1 MKIAHVYSI
10 LLFVFFFVAIL
21 ACEGEIKET
30 KDDPVISDT
39 SAWLLVWF
47 DEFDGAGI
55 DDEKW
60 NKLLWRPG
68 WVNNESQ
75 AYTDRDTNLFIRDG
89 KLVIR
94 GLIEPG
100 YAGTDYSGT
109 DYVAD
114 FTSGRVNTAGLASW
128 TYGKFDIRAKLP
140 KGNGSWPA
148 IWMLGSNISTVGWP
162 HCGEIDI
169 MEHVGHDD
177 GNIHASI
184 HTTDFNHMIGTQ
196 KSGQVIVPTATDS
209 FHVYSLEWDSTYI
222 RYLVNDDPYFF
233 IYNDSN
239 GDENKWPFNNPHYI
253 ILNLAIGGDWGGA
266 QGIDNSAF
274 PMEMEVD
281 FIQVFKKSE
290 NSNNVNVTLQVDMKH
305 ETTSGTGVWLSG
317 GNISSGQPG
326 GLQMQPVDDT
336 TIWEIILT
344 LPPNSSYTYKYRSGH
359 FPDTWSGGWES
370 LSDECGTG
378 QYNDRSLSIGVSDT
392 TLAIVCFSECT
403 VCD

>member
-1 MKIAHVYSI
+1 MKIAFVYSI

-222 RYLVNDDPYFF
+222 RYLINDDPYFF

-336 TIWEIILT
+336 TVWEIILT
-344 LPPNSSYTYKYRSGH
+344 LPPNSSYTYKYKSGH

>member
-1 MKIAHVYSI
+1 MDLLSKLSLLMIPI
-10 LLFVFFFVAIL
+10 LVSGCTGDNKTLTV
-21 ACEGEIKET
+21 EEQ
-30 KDDPVISDT
+30 DT
-39 SAWLLVWF
+39 SISEWELVWT
-47 DEFDGAGI
+47 DEFESEEI
-55 DDEKW
+55 DDGKW

-75 AYTDRDTNLFIRDG
+75 AYTDRDTNLFLRDG

-94 GLIEPG
+94 SLIEPG
-100 YAGTDYSGT
+100 YAGTDYTGT
-109 DYVAD
+109 GYNAD
-114 FTSGRVNTAGLASW
+114 FTSGRLNTAGLAAW

-184 HTTDFNHMIGTQ
+184 HTTDYNHMIGTQ
-196 KSGQVIVPTATDS
+196 KSGQVTVPTATDS

-344 LPPNSSYTYKYRSGH
+344 LPPNSSYTYKYRNGH
-359 FPDTWSGGWES
+359 YPDTWSGGWES

>member
-1 MKIAHVYSI
+1 MKIAFVYSI

-114 FTSGRVNTAGLASW
+114 FTSGRVNTAGLAGW

-222 RYLVNDDPYFF
+222 RYLINDDPYFF

-253 ILNLAIGGDWGGA
+253 IVNLAIGGDWGGA

-336 TIWEIILT
+336 TVWEIILT